1 MQPKF
6 NSFTRHISRRFA
18 TATLVSL
25 MALGAAH
32 AQTPAAYPNQS
43 IKFIVP
49 YPAGGAT
56 DALARMMAQKMQ
68 ESWQQNVVV
77 ENKPGAGGTIGA
89 NQVAKGP
96 ADGYTVL
103 FSIVALVQQIP
114 LMKLPYDPLKD
125 FAPITRVAVSPS
137 VLAAAPTLPV
147 NNLQEFVSLVKANP
161 GKHSIGSY
169 GPGTSAHLQGALL
182 NLQSGLDLTHVPYQ
196 GGAPLVTAMMG
207 GQLSSAFL
215 DAGSSK
221 QHLPKFKLLG
231 VTGTERLSW
240 LPQVPTLKEQGLQ
253 SYEPMGWFALLLPA
267 ATPKP
272 VIDKFSAESQR
283 ILKLPDVR
291 EKIEAMGLIPGG
303 ETPESFAKV
312 MKSDADIY
320 ARIIRD
326 AKITLN

>member
-1 MQPKF
+1 MTKT
-6 NSFTRHISRRFA
+6 FTRRMA
-18 TATLVSL
+18 LATLSSL
-25 MALGAAH
+25 ALLGSGAAQ
-32 AQTPAAYPNQS
+32 AQTAYPTQP

-56 DALARMMAQKMQ
+56 DVLARMVAQKMQ
-68 ESWQQNVVV
+68 ESWQQTVIV
-77 ENKPGAGGTIGA
+77 ENKPGAGGTIGN
-89 NQVAKGP
+89 NQVAKAP

-103 FSIVALVQQIP
+103 FGIVALVQQMT
-114 LMKLPYDPLKD
+114 LMKLPYDPIKD
-125 FAPITRVAVSPS
+125 FAPISRVAISPS
-137 VLAAAPTLPV
+137 VLAASPTLPI
-147 NNLQEFVSLVKANP
+147 NNLAEFTSLVKANP

-182 NLQSGLDLTHVPYQ
+182 NLQSGLDLMHVPYQ
-196 GGAPLVTAMMG
+196 GGAPLVTAMIG
-207 GQLSSAFL
+207 GQLSSAFF

-240 LPQVPTLKEQGLQ
+240 LPNVPTLKEQGLH
-253 SYEPMGWFALLLPA
+253 SYEPMGWFGLFLPA

-272 VIDKFSAESQR
+272 VVDKFSAETQR

-303 ETPESFAKV
+303 ETTENFAKV
-312 MKSDADIY
+312 MKSDAEIY

>member
-1 MQPKF
+1 MRKF
-6 NSFTRHISRRFA
+6 LRRLA
-18 TATLVSL
+18 LTSL
-25 MALGAAH
+25 TSMALLIPSLGK
-32 AQTPAAYPNQS
+32 AQTVYPSQS

-56 DALARMMAQKMQ
+56 DALARMVAQKMQ
-68 ESWQQNVVV
+68 ENWQQSVVV
-77 ENKPGAGGTIGA
+77 ENRPGAGGTIGS

-103 FSIVALVQQIP
+103 FGIVALVQQIT

-125 FAPITRVAVSPS
+125 FAPISRVAISPS
-137 VLAAAPTLPV
+137 VLAAAPALPINTLP
-147 NNLQEFVSLVKANP
+147 EFVSLVKSNP

-182 NLQSGLDLTHVPYQ
+182 NLQSNLDLTHVPYQ
-196 GGAPLVTAMMG
+196 GGAQLVTALMG

-221 QHLPKFKLLG
+221 QHLSKFTLMG

-240 LPQVPTLKEQGLQ
+240 LPNVPTLKEQGFH
-253 SYEPMGWFALLLPA
+253 SYEPMGWFGLLLPA
-267 ATPKP
+267 GTPKP
-272 VIDKFSAESQR
+272 VVDKFSVETQR

-291 EKIEAMGLIPGG
+291 EKIEGMGLIPGG
-303 ETPESFAKV
+303 ETPDNFAKV

-320 ARIIRD
+320 ARIIRE
-326 AKITLN
+326 AKISLN

>member
-1 MQPKF
+1 
-6 NSFTRHISRRFA
+6 
-18 TATLVSL
+18 
-25 MALGAAH
+25 MALLIPSLGK
-32 AQTPAAYPNQS
+32 AQTGYPSQS

-56 DALARMMAQKMQ
+56 DALARMVAQKMQ
-68 ESWQQNVVV
+68 ENWQQSVVV
-77 ENKPGAGGTIGA
+77 ENRPGAGGTIGS

-103 FSIVALVQQIP
+103 FGIVALVQQIT

-125 FAPITRVAVSPS
+125 FAPISRVAISPS
-137 VLAAAPTLPV
+137 VLAAAPALPINTLP
-147 NNLQEFVSLVKANP
+147 EFVSLVKSNP

-182 NLQSGLDLTHVPYQ
+182 NLQSNLDLTHVPYQ
-196 GGAPLVTAMMG
+196 GGAQLVTALMG

-221 QHLPKFKLLG
+221 QHLSKFKLMG

-240 LPQVPTLKEQGLQ
+240 LPNVPTLKEQGFH
-253 SYEPMGWFALLLPA
+253 SYEPMGWFGLLLPA
-267 ATPKP
+267 GTPKP
-272 VIDKFSAESQR
+272 VVDKFSVETQR

-303 ETPESFAKV
+303 ETPDNFAKV

-320 ARIIRD
+320 ARIIRE
-326 AKITLN
+326 AKISLN

>member
-1 MQPKF
+1 MQTM
-6 NSFTRHISRRFA
+6 TRRVALAALS
-18 TATLVSL
+18 SL
-25 MALGAAH
+25 TVLAAGGVH
-32 AQTPAAYPNQS
+32 AQAAYPNQP

-68 ESWQQNVVV
+68 DNWQQSVVV
-77 ENKPGAGGTIGA
+77 ENKPGAGGTIG
-89 NQVAKGP
+89 NNLVAKGP

-103 FSIVALVQQIP
+103 FGIVALVQQIS

-125 FAPITRVAVSPS
+125 FAPITRVAISPS
-137 VLAAAPTLPV
+137 VLAAATTLPV

-182 NLQSGLDLTHVPYQ
+182 NLQSGLDLMHVPYQ

-231 VTGTERLSW
+231 VTGSERLTW

-267 ATPKP
+267 ATPKA

-303 ETPESFAKV
+303 ESTESFAKI
-312 MKSDADIY
+312 MKADADIY
-320 ARIIRD
+320 GRIIRD

>member
-1 MQPKF
+1 MKK
-6 NSFTRHISRRFA
+6 FTRRLA
-18 TATLVSL
+18 LTAMASL
-25 MALGAAH
+25 ALLGTAQ
-32 AQTPAAYPNQS
+32 AQTAYPSQT

-49 YPAGGAT
+49 YAPGGAT
-56 DALARMMAQKMQ
+56 DALARMVAQKMQ
-68 ESWQQNVVV
+68 DNWQQPVVV

-96 ADGYTVL
+96 ADGYSVL

-125 FAPITRVAVSPS
+125 FAPISRVAISPS
-137 VLAAAPTLPV
+137 VLAASPTLPS
-147 NNLQEFVSLVKANP
+147 NTLAEFVKMVKAEP
-161 GKHSIGSY
+161 GKHSIGNY
-169 GPGTSAHLQGALL
+169 GPGTSSHLQASLL
-182 NLQSGLDLTHVPYQ
+182 NMQANLDLTHVPYQ

-215 DAGSSK
+215 DAGSSR

-240 LPQVPTLKEQGLQ
+240 LPNVPTLKEQGLN
-253 SYEPMGWFALLLPA
+253 SYEPMGWFGLFLPA

-272 VIDKFSAESQR
+272 VVDKFSAETQR
-283 ILKLPDVR
+283 ILKLPEVR

-303 ETPESFAKV
+303 ETMDNFAKV
-312 MKSDADIY
+312 LKSDAEVY

-326 AKITLN
+326 AKITLNN

>member
-1 MQPKF
+1 MTKT
-6 NSFTRHISRRFA
+6 FTRRMA
-18 TATLVSL
+18 LATLSSL
-25 MALGAAH
+25 AVMGAGSALAQ
-32 AQTPAAYPNQS
+32 AQTAYPSQP

-56 DALARMMAQKMQ
+56 DVLARMVAQKMQ
-68 ESWQQNVVV
+68 DSWQQTVVV
-77 ENKPGAGGTIGA
+77 ENKPGAGGTIG
-89 NQVAKGP
+89 NNLVAKAP
-96 ADGYTVL
+96 ADGHTVL
-103 FSIVALVQQIP
+103 FGIVALVQQIS
-114 LMKLPYDPLKD
+114 LMKLPYDPIKD
-125 FAPITRVAVSPS
+125 FAPISRVAISPS
-137 VLAAAPTLPV
+137 VLAASPTLPI
-147 NNLQEFVSLVKANP
+147 NNLAEFTSLVKANP

-182 NLQSGLDLTHVPYQ
+182 NLQSGLDLMHVPYQ
-196 GGAPLVTAMMG
+196 GGAPLVTAMVG
-207 GQLSSAFL
+207 GQLSSAFM

-240 LPQVPTLKEQGLQ
+240 LPNVPTLKEQGLN
-253 SYEPMGWFALLLPA
+253 SYEPMGWFGLFLPG

-272 VIDKFSAESQR
+272 VVDKFSAETQR

-303 ETPESFAKV
+303 ETTESFTKIV
-312 MKSDADIY
+312 KSDAEVY

>member
-1 MQPKF
+1 MQKM
-6 NSFTRHISRRFA
+6 TRRVALAALSSLTVL
-18 TATLVSL
+18 TAGGL
-25 MALGAAH
+25 H
-32 AQTPAAYPNQS
+32 AQTTYPNQP

-56 DALARMMAQKMQ
+56 DVLARMVAQKMQ
-68 ESWQQNVVV
+68 DNWQQTVVV
-77 ENKPGAGGTIGA
+77 ENKPGAGGTIGN
-89 NQVAKGP
+89 NQVAKSP

-103 FSIVALVQQIP
+103 FGIVALVQQIS
-114 LMKLPYDPLKD
+114 LMKLPYDPMKD
-125 FAPITRVAVSPS
+125 FAPITRVAISPS
-137 VLAAAPTLPV
+137 VLAAAPSLPV

-182 NLQSGLDLTHVPYQ
+182 NLQAGLDLTHVPYQ
-196 GGAPLVTAMMG
+196 GGAPLVTAMIG

-231 VTGTERLSW
+231 VTGSERLTW

-267 ATPKP
+267 ATPKA

-303 ETPESFAKV
+303 ETPESFARI

-320 ARIIRD
+320 ARIISD

>member
-1 MQPKF
+1 
-6 NSFTRHISRRFA
+6 
-18 TATLVSL
+18 
-25 MALGAAH
+25 MALATMSSLALLGAGSAL
-32 AQTPAAYPNQS
+32 AQTAYPSQP

-56 DALARMMAQKMQ
+56 DVLARMVAQKMQ
-68 ESWQQNVVV
+68 ESWQQTVVV
-77 ENKPGAGGTIGA
+77 ENKPGAGGTIG
-89 NQVAKGP
+89 NNLVAKAP
-96 ADGYTVL
+96 ADGHTVL
-103 FSIVALVQQIP
+103 FGIVALVQQMT
-114 LMKLPYDPLKD
+114 LMKLPYDPIKD
-125 FAPITRVAVSPS
+125 FAPISRVAISPS
-137 VLAAAPTLPV
+137 VLAAAPTLPI
-147 NNLQEFVSLVKANP
+147 NNLPEFIQLVKAEP

-207 GQLSSAFL
+207 GQLSSAFF

-240 LPQVPTLKEQGLQ
+240 LPNVPTLKEQGLN
-253 SYEPMGWFALLLPA
+253 SYEPMGWFGLFLPA

-272 VIDKFSAESQR
+272 VADKFSAETQR

-303 ETPESFAKV
+303 ETIDNFAKV
-312 MKSDADIY
+312 VKSDADIY

>member
-1 MQPKF
+1 
-6 NSFTRHISRRFA
+6 
-18 TATLVSL
+18 
-25 MALGAAH
+25 MALATMSSLALLGAGSAL
-32 AQTPAAYPNQS
+32 AQTAYPSQP

-56 DALARMMAQKMQ
+56 DVLARMVAQKMQ
-68 ESWQQNVVV
+68 ESWQQTVVV
-77 ENKPGAGGTIGA
+77 ENKPGAGGTIG
-89 NQVAKGP
+89 NNLVAKAP
-96 ADGYTVL
+96 ADGHTVL
-103 FSIVALVQQIP
+103 FGIVALVQQMT
-114 LMKLPYDPLKD
+114 LMKLPYDPIKD
-125 FAPITRVAVSPS
+125 FAPISRVAISPS
-137 VLAAAPTLPV
+137 VLAAAPTLPI
-147 NNLQEFVSLVKANP
+147 NNLPEFIKLVKAEP

-207 GQLSSAFL
+207 GQLSSAFF

-240 LPQVPTLKEQGLQ
+240 LPNVPTLKEQGLN
-253 SYEPMGWFALLLPA
+253 SYEPMGWFGLFLPA

-272 VIDKFSAESQR
+272 VADKFSAETQR

-303 ETPESFAKV
+303 ETIDNFAKV
-312 MKSDADIY
+312 VKSDADIY

>member
-1 MQPKF
+1 MKKTI
-6 NSFTRHISRRFA
+6 TRRM
-18 TATLVSL
+18 TLAALSSL
-25 MALGAAH
+25 ALLGAAGAP
-32 AQTPAAYPNQS
+32 AQTAYPSQP

-56 DALARMMAQKMQ
+56 DVLARMVAQKMQ
-68 ESWQQNVVV
+68 DSWQQTVVV
-77 ENKPGAGGTIGA
+77 ENKPGAGGTIG
-89 NQVAKGP
+89 NNLVAKAP
-96 ADGYTVL
+96 ADGHTVL
-103 FSIVALVQQIP
+103 FGIVALVQQMT
-114 LMKLPYDPLKD
+114 LMKLPYDPIKD
-125 FAPITRVAVSPS
+125 FAPISRVAISPS
-137 VLAAAPTLPV
+137 VLAASPTLPI
-147 NNLQEFVSLVKANP
+147 NNLAEFTSLVKANP

-207 GQLSSAFL
+207 GQLSSAFM

-240 LPQVPTLKEQGLQ
+240 LPNVPTLKEQGLN
-253 SYEPMGWFALLLPA
+253 SYEPMGWFGLFLPG

-272 VIDKFSAESQR
+272 VVDKFSAETQR

-303 ETPESFAKV
+303 ETSDSFGKV

>member
-1 MQPKF
+1 MTKT
-6 NSFTRHISRRFA
+6 FTRRMA
-18 TATLVSL
+18 LATLSSL
-25 MALGAAH
+25 ALLGAGAAQ
-32 AQTPAAYPNQS
+32 AQTAYPTQP

-56 DALARMMAQKMQ
+56 DVLARMVAQKMQ
-68 ESWQQNVVV
+68 ESWQQTVIV
-77 ENKPGAGGTIGA
+77 ENKPGAGGTIGN
-89 NQVAKGP
+89 NQVAKAP

-103 FSIVALVQQIP
+103 FGIVALVQQMP
-114 LMKLPYDPLKD
+114 LMKLPYDPIKD
-125 FAPITRVAVSPS
+125 FAPISRVAISPS
-137 VLAAAPTLPV
+137 VLAASPTLPI
-147 NNLQEFVSLVKANP
+147 NNLAEFTSLVKANP

-182 NLQSGLDLTHVPYQ
+182 NLQSGLDLMHVPYQ
-196 GGAPLVTAMMG
+196 GGAPLVTAMIG
-207 GQLSSAFL
+207 GQLSSAFF

-240 LPQVPTLKEQGLQ
+240 LPNVPTLKEQGLH
-253 SYEPMGWFALLLPA
+253 SYEPMGWFGLFLPA

-272 VIDKFSAESQR
+272 VVDKFSAETQR

-303 ETPESFAKV
+303 ETTENFAKV
-312 MKSDADIY
+312 MKSDAEIY

>member
-1 MQPKF
+1 MR
-6 NSFTRHISRRFA
+6 SFSRRLA
-18 TATLVSL
+18 LTAISSL
-25 MALGAAH
+25 ALLGASQPM
-32 AQTPAAYPNQS
+32 AQTAGQP

-56 DALARMMAQKMQ
+56 DALARMVAQKMQ
-68 ESWQQNVVV
+68 DSWQQSVVV

-89 NQVAKGP
+89 NLVAKAPG
-96 ADGYTVL
+96 DGNTVL
-103 FSIVALVQQIP
+103 FTIVALLQQMT
-114 LMKLPYDPLKD
+114 LMKLPYDPMKD
-125 FAPITRVAVSPS
+125 FAPISRVAVSPS
-137 VLAAAPTLPV
+137 VLAAAPGVPVNTLPD
-147 NNLQEFVSLVKANP
+147 FIKMVKAEP

-182 NLQSGLDLTHVPYQ
+182 NLQTGTDLTHVPFQ
-196 GGAPLVTAMMG
+196 GAAPLVTSMLG
-207 GQLSSAFL
+207 GQLTSAFL

-240 LPQVPTLKEQGLQ
+240 LPNVPTLKEQGLN
-253 SYEPMGWFALLLPA
+253 SYEPMGWFGIFLPA
-267 ATPKP
+267 SASAPLVNKY
-272 VIDKFSAESQR
+272 SAEVQR
-283 ILKLPDVR
+283 VLKLPEVR

-303 ETPESFAKV
+303 ESTDSFAKA
-312 MKSDADIY
+312 MKEDAEIY